1 MASRLLNTMGISVQ
15 KLYIDL
21 LAAMGEDAL
30 LLKMRCSVEIPENG
44 EVPHRPLTATA
55 AI

>member
-21 LAAMGEDAL
+21 LAAMGEDAPSI
-30 LLKMRCSVEIPENG
+30 KDEMQRGNSGNG